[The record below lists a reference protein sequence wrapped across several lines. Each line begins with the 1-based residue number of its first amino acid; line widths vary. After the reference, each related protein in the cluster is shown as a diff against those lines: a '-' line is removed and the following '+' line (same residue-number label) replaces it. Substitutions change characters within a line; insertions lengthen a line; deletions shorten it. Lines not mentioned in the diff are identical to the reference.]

1 MANLQGATEQRARAA
16 LLDCQRRVLERIA
29 NAAPLPEILET
40 LVKLVE
46 EQASDMRCA
55 VLLADSAQQKLR
67 FAAAPNIPEDYKT
80 GIEPFLLIA
89 PNMGS
94 CGTAAFRREPV
105 YTRDTANDP
114 LWENCGDVAVR
125 NGLRAIWSTPILS
138 DDNSVLG
145 TFAMYYGEPRMPSAE
160 HIQLIDMATQMARVA
175 IEAKRAGDALRQ
187 SEDRLRLVID
197 TIPTMAWSLRPD
209 GVVDFVNQRWLEF
222 TGLSLEEALANATRT
237 VHPED
242 LPGVMEKWRTDMA
255 VGEPCEY
262 ELRLR
267 RADGEYRWVLV
278 RTVPLRNEQG
288 NIVKW
293 YGTSTDITERKKAEN
308 ALRDSGVHLQALTRR
323 LVELQESERKDLA
336 RELHDRVGQ
345 SLTALQINLGMLRAA
360 LSSRASSDITSRLDD
375 CAALLESTARDIR
388 SVESELRP
396 PMLDDHGLLAAL
408 HWYAN
413 EFTRRAG
420 IAVSVRGSQGSER
433 ARPEVEIALFRIAQ
447 EALNN
452 VAKHARATSVVISFW
467 SAGSE
472 WRMLVVDDGVGLRP
486 HEAGQPRAGF
496 GLVTMR
502 ERAQAIGGRF
512 DAEGLPQGGTRI
524 TVQVPT

>member
-1 MANLQGATEQRARAA
+1 
-16 LLDCQRRVLERIA
+16 
-29 NAAPLPEILET
+29 
-40 LVKLVE
+40 
-46 EQASDMRCA
+46 
-55 VLLADSAQQKLR
+55 
-67 FAAAPNIPEDYKT
+67 
-80 GIEPFLLIA
+80 
-89 PNMGS
+89 
-94 CGTAAFRREPV
+94 
-105 YTRDTANDP
+105 
-114 LWENCGDVAVR
+114 
-125 NGLRAIWSTPILS
+125 
-138 DDNSVLG
+138 
-145 TFAMYYGEPRMPSAE
+145 
-160 HIQLIDMATQMARVA
+160 MATQMARVA
-175 IEAKRAGDALRQ
+175 IEAKRADEALRQ

-197 TIPTMAWSLRPD
+197 TIPTMAWSLLPD
-209 GVVDFVNQRWLEF
+209 GTVDFVNQRWLEY
-222 TGLSLEEALANATRT
+222 TGLSLEEALANSTRT

-242 LPGVMEKWRTDMA
+242 LPRVMEKWRTDMA
-255 VGEPCEY
+255 VGKPCED
-262 ELRLR
+262 EMRLR
-267 RADGEYRWVLV
+267 GADGEYRWFLV

-293 YGTSTDITERKKAEN
+293 YGTSTDITE
-308 ALRDSGVHLQALTRR
+308 LQALARR

-345 SLTALQINLGMLRAA
+345 NLTALHINLGVLRAA
-360 LSSRASSDITSRLDD
+360 LSSHASSDITSRLDD

-413 EFTRRAG
+413 KFTRRAG

-452 VAKHARATSVVISFW
+452 VAKHAQATSVVISFG

-472 WRMLVVDDGVGLRP
+472 WRMSVVDDGVGLRP
-486 HEAGQPRAGF
+486 HEAGQPRGGF

-512 DAEGLPQGGTRI
+512 NVEGLPQGGTRI

>member
-1 MANLQGATEQRARAA
+1 
-16 LLDCQRRVLERIA
+16 
-29 NAAPLPEILET
+29 
-40 LVKLVE
+40 
-46 EQASDMRCA
+46 
-55 VLLADSAQQKLR
+55 
-67 FAAAPNIPEDYKT
+67 
-80 GIEPFLLIA
+80 
-89 PNMGS
+89 
-94 CGTAAFRREPV
+94 
-105 YTRDTANDP
+105 
-114 LWENCGDVAVR
+114 
-125 NGLRAIWSTPILS
+125 
-138 DDNSVLG
+138 
-145 TFAMYYGEPRMPSAE
+145 
-160 HIQLIDMATQMARVA
+160 MATQMARVA
-175 IEAKRAGDALRQ
+175 IEAKRADEALRQ

-197 TIPTMAWSLRPD
+197 TIPTMAWSLLPD
-209 GVVDFVNQRWLEF
+209 GTVDFVNQRWLEY
-222 TGLSLEEALANATRT
+222 TGLSLEEALANSTRT

-242 LPGVMEKWRTDMA
+242 LPRVMEKWRTDMA
-255 VGEPCEY
+255 VGKPCED
-262 ELRLR
+262 EMRLR
-267 RADGEYRWVLV
+267 RADGEYRWFLV

-293 YGTSTDITERKKAEN
+293 YGTSTDITE
-308 ALRDSGVHLQALTRR
+308 LQALARR

-345 SLTALQINLGMLRAA
+345 NLTALHINLGVLRAA
-360 LSSRASSDITSRLDD
+360 LSSHASSDITSRLDD

-413 EFTRRAG
+413 KFTRRAG

-452 VAKHARATSVVISFW
+452 VAKHAQATSVVISFG

-472 WRMLVVDDGVGLRP
+472 WRMSVVDDGVGLRP

-512 DAEGLPQGGTRI
+512 NVEGLPQGGTRI

>member
-1 MANLQGATEQRARAA
+1 MDTLAARAGSVGE
-16 LLDCQRRVLERIA
+16 LRRYRGPQR
-29 NAAPLPEILET
+29 
-40 LVKLVE
+40 
-46 EQASDMRCA
+46 
-55 VLLADSAQQKLR
+55 
-67 FAAAPNIPEDYKT
+67 
-80 GIEPFLLIA
+80 
-89 PNMGS
+89 
-94 CGTAAFRREPV
+94 
-105 YTRDTANDP
+105 
-114 LWENCGDVAVR
+114 
-125 NGLRAIWSTPILS
+125 
-138 DDNSVLG
+138 
-145 TFAMYYGEPRMPSAE
+145 
-160 HIQLIDMATQMARVA
+160 LIDMATQMARVA
-175 IEAKRAGDALRQ
+175 IEAKRADEALRQ

-197 TIPTMAWSLRPD
+197 TIPTMAWSLLPD
-209 GVVDFVNQRWLEF
+209 GTVDFVNQRWLEY
-222 TGLSLEEALANATRT
+222 TGLSLEEALANSTRT

-242 LPGVMEKWRTDMA
+242 LPRVMEKWRTDMA
-255 VGEPCEY
+255 VGKPCED
-262 ELRLR
+262 EMRLR
-267 RADGEYRWVLV
+267 GAGGEYRWFLV

-293 YGTSTDITERKKAEN
+293 YGTSTDITE
-308 ALRDSGVHLQALTRR
+308 LQALARR

-345 SLTALQINLGMLRAA
+345 NLTALHINLGVLRAA
-360 LSSRASSDITSRLDD
+360 LSSHASSDITSRLDD

-413 EFTRRAG
+413 KFTRRAG

-452 VAKHARATSVVISFW
+452 VAKHAQATSVVISFG

-472 WRMLVVDDGVGLRP
+472 WRMSVVDDGVGLRP
-486 HEAGQPRAGF
+486 HEAGQPRGGF

-512 DAEGLPQGGTRI
+512 NVEGLPQGGTRI